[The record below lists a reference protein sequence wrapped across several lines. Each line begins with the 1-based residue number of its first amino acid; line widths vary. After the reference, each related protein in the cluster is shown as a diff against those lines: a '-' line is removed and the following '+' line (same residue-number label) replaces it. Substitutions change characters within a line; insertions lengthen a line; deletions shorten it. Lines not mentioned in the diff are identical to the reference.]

1 MSENLHLTNWPKFCK
16 SLTVHTY
23 ISLNTQYTAIKI
35 WLTNL
40 RKKVTSSPN
49 LWDGSNPIYTIVD
62 NTQYVS
68 IDSAEQ
74 I

>member
-1 MSENLHLTNWPKFCK
+1 MSENLHLADKLAK
-16 SLTVHTY
+16 VLQKLDTY
-23 ISLNTQYTAIKI
+23 ISLNTQYTAIRI

-49 LWDGSNPIYTIVD
+49 LYSQIIYTIVD

>member
-1 MSENLHLTNWPKFCK
+1 MIENLHLTNWPKFCK
-16 SLTVHTY
+16 SLTVDTY
-23 ISLNTQYTAIKI
+23 ISLNTQYTAIRI

>member
-16 SLTVHTY
+16 SLTVDTY
-23 ISLNTQYTAIKI
+23 ISLNTQYTAIRI

-49 LWDGSNPIYTIVD
+49 LYSQIIYTIVD

>member
-1 MSENLHLTNWPKFCK
+1 MSENLHLADKLAK
-16 SLTVHTY
+16 VLQKLDTY
-23 ISLNTQYTAIKI
+23 ISLNTQYTAIRI